1 MCPPSA
7 SHLDDPRATGFSPF
21 TARSS
26 VDLPDPDRPIR
37 TRISPSSTSSVQSWT
52 PRTWV
57 VAAWISSRVAPSSA
71 MSSARAGAGPNMM
84 QTSLKRTTVLIS
96 TAP

>member
-1 MCPPSA
+1 MGDVDHA
-7 SHLDDPRATGFSPF
+7 ARHLHRTSTDPRATGFSPL

-37 TRISPSSTSSVQSWT
+37 TRISPSSTSSVQSCT

-57 VAAWISSRVAPSSA
+57 VAAWMSSRVPPASA
-71 MSSARAGAGPNMM
+71 SGSARAGAG
-84 QTSLKRTTVLIS
+84 RT
-96 TAP
+96 